1 MFRNRLGFAAVAF
14 VSALTALSAPAN
26 AQGLDTL
33 QGKFAFNWR
42 SNPDREKCVKIDE
55 KLLTAFKSA
64 KYKCDLKE
72 ISNTSSGEKARVCT
86 AAKDGKE
93 TKDGKEYLIFE
104 TFRSCEKERKD
115 QASNE

>member
-1 MFRNRLGFAAVAF
+1 MPTLRT
-14 VSALTALSAPAN
+14 ALVLLALSAPAN
-26 AQGLDTL
+26 AQSLDIL

-42 SNPDREKCVKIDE
+42 SEPDREKCVKVE
-55 KLLTAFKSA
+55 GKLFDSLKSA
-64 KYKCDLKE
+64 NYKCDLKV

-86 AAKDGKE
+86 AAKNGKE